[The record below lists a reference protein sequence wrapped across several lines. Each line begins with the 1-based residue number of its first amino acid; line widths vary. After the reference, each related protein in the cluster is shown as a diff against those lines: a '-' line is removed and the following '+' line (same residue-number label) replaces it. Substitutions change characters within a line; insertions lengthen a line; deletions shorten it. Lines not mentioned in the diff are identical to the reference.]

1 MVRANHEA
9 PALMKETRQRRVSF
23 ISIEDELRQLMTRMR
38 MVPSMLRSASSVAA
52 LGF

>member
-9 PALMKETRQRRVSF
+9 QHLRKRPVMMTGLFV
-23 ISIEDELRQLMTRMR
+23 SIEDELRQLMTRMR